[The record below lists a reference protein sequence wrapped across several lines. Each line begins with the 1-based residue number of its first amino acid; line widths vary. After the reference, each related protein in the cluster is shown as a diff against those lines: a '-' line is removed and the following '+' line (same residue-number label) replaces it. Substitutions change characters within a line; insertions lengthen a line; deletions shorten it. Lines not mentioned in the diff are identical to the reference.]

1 MIATIAPAAAALR
14 IVVLCAGFSTRLG
27 RPKALSRVH
36 GVTLLQRTVR
46 TVGGLTAGKI
56 IVVLPPSATRARAEL
71 RGERVEI
78 AESRHRARGLSASIR
93 CGLRR
98 SRYDAAALLLP
109 VDLAYLKRRDIERLI
124 ARWRSSRRC
133 IAARRLGDRAVS
145 PLVLPRRLYP
155 EAMRIVGDRG
165 LRDWLSGSRLQPRL
179 VDLPSAALDVDTPAD
194 LNQARKRLR
203 F

>member
-1 MIATIAPAAAALR
+1 MIATIVPAAPSLR

-36 GVTLLQRTVR
+36 GVTLLHRTVR
-46 TVGGLTAGKI
+46 TVAALTTGKI
-56 IVVLPPSATRARAEL
+56 IVVLPPRATRARAEL
-71 RGERVEI
+71 RRERVEV
-78 AESRHRARGLSASIR
+78 ADSRDRDRGLSASVR

-98 SRYDAAALLLP
+98 ARYDCAALLLP
-109 VDLAYLKRRDIERLI
+109 VDLPHLKRRDIERLI

-133 IAARRLGDRAVS
+133 IAARRLGDRAVG

-155 EAMRIVGDRG
+155 AAMRIAGDRG
-165 LRDWLSGSRLQPRL
+165 LRDWLTRSRPEPRL

-194 LNQARKRLR
+194 LNRARKRLR